1 MAVSSSNAR
10 FPLVPSCASPPVAP
24 SSAHWAL
31 IFAMGCFFPPPRA
44 RPIPNDAATLLVSFQ
59 SNWQS
64 PHIFHSTFHP
74 VAMSLGEP
82 ENLFADSRTQVDAW
96 TADDNVIRVDADDD
110 ALLADDADVDGG
122 DAEAAVS
129 EMHHDE
135 VAVYYGDDNGV
146 KAGLPG
152 K

>member
-1 MAVSSSNAR
+1 MM
-10 FPLVPSCASPPVAP
+10 PPRSWCP
-24 SSAHWAL
+24 SSQIGNPP
-31 IFAMGCFFPPPRA
+31 IFF
-44 RPIPNDAATLLVSFQ
+44 IQHSIQ
-59 SNWQS
+59 WQCLW
-64 PHIFHSTFHP
+64 
-74 VAMSLGEP
+74 VEP

>member
-1 MAVSSSNAR
+1 
-10 FPLVPSCASPPVAP
+10 
-24 SSAHWAL
+24 
-31 IFAMGCFFPPPRA
+31 
-44 RPIPNDAATLLVSFQ
+44 
-59 SNWQS
+59 
-64 PHIFHSTFHP
+64 
-74 VAMSLGEP
+74 
-82 ENLFADSRTQVDAW
+82 
-96 TADDNVIRVDADDD
+96 VIRVDADDD